1 MTLGE
6 RIQELRKG
14 AGLSQEALGEKLGVT
29 RQSIS
34 KWESDQAQPELD
46 KLIAMSR
53 LFDLTVGEL
62 LGVEEGS
69 PAREELTD
77 RELKAVAAIAEKL
90 IPPAPAPEGPKQKK
104 RWPRVLAACA
114 AAALV
119 FLFSRTADRLDQL
132 EQRVGSIQ
140 SNVNSIDRNLSYQ
153 VSAMGDRVEEILE
166 SQNKVTADMGYEIT
180 DATADSVTFRLWA
193 VPKTWREGMAASFTA
208 AGGNMETLTLPG
220 AEGEGHRYEAT
231 LTTPLVDD
239 ITLSVEFRS
248 GEESQNQIIGRE
260 ERLES
265 GSQPW
270 VDCHAYRLT
279 IDKDKSGL
287 FRLTADPSDLA
298 LVCEPGSL
306 AGKAVKLESCILRLW
321 RGEELLWSD
330 AAESEDGKSDW
341 YQTVDGID
349 VPFPDPKVGEPLI
362 LSAQI
367 TDSLGRQQE
376 ICLNAGSV
384 FVQSKTVS
392 GLTTTINSYSWN
404 ADDVE
409 VEKYPWEP

>member
-90 IPPAPAPEGPKQKK
+90 TPPAPAPEGPKQKR
-104 RWPRVLAACA
+104 RWPKVLAACA
-114 AAALV
+114 AAAVLL
-119 FLFSRTADRLDQL
+119 LFSRTVDRLEQL

-180 DATADSVTFRLWA
+180 AAAADSVTFRLWA
-193 VPKTWREGMAASFTA
+193 VPKTWREGMTASFTA
-208 AGGNMETLTLPG
+208 AGGYMETLTLPG
-220 AEGEGHRYEAT
+220 AEGEGHRYETT

-239 ITLSVEFRS
+239 ITLSVEFHS
-248 GEESQNQIIGRE
+248 GEESQNQIIGKE
-260 ERLES
+260 ESLES
-265 GSQPW
+265 GSWPW
-270 VDCHAYRLT
+270 VESPWSQVDML
-279 IDKDKSGL
+279 IKKDKEGQ
-287 FRLTADPSDLA
+287 FRLNLGWPE
-298 LVCEPGSL
+298 VICESGSL
-306 AGKAVKLESCILRLW
+306 STREVEVKECIIHLW
-321 RGEELLWSD
+321 REGELLWSSPAELKD
-330 AAESEDGKSDW
+330 GQGRYAATTTEGVSL
-341 YQTVDGID
+341 
-349 VPFPDPKVGEPLI
+349 PFPNPKVGEVVI
-362 LSAQI
+362 LSALV
-367 TDSLGRQQE
+367 TDSLGRQRE
-376 ICLNAGSV
+376 TCLLAGEVEVRSATTSSDV
-384 FVQSKTVS
+384 
-392 GLTTTINSYSWN
+392 TTINYYGIYY
-404 ADDVE
+404 DLE
-409 VEKYPWEP
+409 PEKYPWEP

>member
-90 IPPAPAPEGPKQKK
+90 TPPAPAPEGPKRKK
-104 RWPRVLAACA
+104 RWPRVLAACT

-132 EQRVGSIQ
+132 EQKVGSIQ

-153 VSAMGDRVEEILE
+153 VSAIGDRVEEILE
-166 SQNKVTADMGYEIT
+166 SQNKVAADMGYEIT
-180 DATADSVTFRLWA
+180 AATADSVTFRLWA
-193 VPKTWREGMAASFTA
+193 VPKTWRQGMAASFTA

-239 ITLSVEFRS
+239 ITLSVEFHS
-248 GEESQNQIIGRE
+248 GEESQNQIIGKE
-260 ERLES
+260 EWLES
-265 GSQPW
+265 RSWPW
-270 VDCHAYRLT
+270 
-279 IDKDKSGL
+279 IDVPWSLYSLLITKDKTGQ
-287 FRLTADPSDLA
+287 FRLTLDQGDIELYVES
-298 LVCEPGSL
+298 
-306 AGKAVKLESCILRLW
+306 AGLGGKTVEVETCVFRFW
-321 RGEELLWSD
+321 RGEELLWSCAAD
-330 AAESEDGKSDW
+330 ADGTKE
-341 YQTVDGID
+341 YQATEGID
-349 VPFPDPKVGEPLI
+349 VPFCDPKEGEL
-362 LSAQI
+362 LFFSAQI
-367 TDSLGRQQE
+367 TDSLGRQRE
-376 ICLNAGSV
+376 ICLNVGKV
-384 FVQSKTVS
+384 MVQSKTIS
-392 GLTTTINSYSWN
+392 GLTTTINSYSWH